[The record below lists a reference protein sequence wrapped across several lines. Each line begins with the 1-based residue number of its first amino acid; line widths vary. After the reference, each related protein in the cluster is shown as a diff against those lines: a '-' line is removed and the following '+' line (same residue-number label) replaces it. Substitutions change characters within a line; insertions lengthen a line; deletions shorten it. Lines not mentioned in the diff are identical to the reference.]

1 MIQKYCKICHKNCS
15 LSNMSVTTLKKHMQ
29 RQIHNDIVA
38 KNNFLLL
45 LLATA
50 SSSQSVIQ
58 KLAMTKQNLTKLLQ
72 IQ

>member
-1 MIQKYCKICHKNCS
+1 
-15 LSNMSVTTLKKHMQ
+15 MSVTTLKKHMQ
-29 RQIHNDIVA
+29 WQIHNDIVA